1 MSKLF
6 FRIFTIA
13 DYEEEEQWLR
23 EKAKS
28 GLRFVKMTLPGF
40 YTFEETTPE
49 DVVYRL
55 DYQNKVA
62 DDDCQQL
69 YADFGW
75 EYAGKCIGWNYF
87 RKPASEM
94 NSEEDSEI
102 FSDNASKLE
111 MLQKIIMTRMLPL
124 MVIFLCCIVPNLFRI
139 FKGDIIDHVI
149 TGAFFVLAVLYMYL
163 FIHCGS
169 KLSKLKQKYGC

>member
-6 FRIFTIA
+6 IRVFTIA

-23 EKAKS
+23 EQSKK
-28 GLRFVKMTLPGF
+28 GLRFVKMTPPCF
-40 YTFEETTPE
+40 YTFEETAPE
-49 DVVYRL
+49 DIVYRL

-62 DDDCQQL
+62 DDDCKQL

-87 RKPASEM
+87 RKSASDIDT
-94 NSEEDSEI
+94 EEDSEI
-102 FSDNASKLE
+102 FSDNPSKLE

-124 MVIFLCCIVPNLFRI
+124 MVIFLCCIVPNLLHIRE
-139 FKGDIIDHVI
+139 GDTADYII
-149 TGAFFVLAVLYMYL
+149 TGLFFVLAFLYIYL
-163 FIHCGS
+163 FIHCGT
-169 KLSKLKQKYGC
+169 KLMKLKKKYGY